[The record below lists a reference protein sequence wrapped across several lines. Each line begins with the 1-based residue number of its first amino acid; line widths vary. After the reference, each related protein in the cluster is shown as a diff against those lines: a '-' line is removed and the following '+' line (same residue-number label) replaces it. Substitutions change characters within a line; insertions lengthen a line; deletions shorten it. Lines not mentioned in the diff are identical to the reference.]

1 MQYHQLVDNY
11 FFVFNYSHNIEDIE
25 MAFAAFQMK
34 KKSKF
39 LKIKCWDTFFDKW
52 AFDNSFYTKS

>member
-11 FFVFNYSHNIEDIE
+11 FFVFIYSHNIEDIE

-34 KKSKF
+34 KKI
-39 LKIKCWDTFFDKW
+39 KISEDQVLGYIFW
-52 AFDNSFYTKS
+52 